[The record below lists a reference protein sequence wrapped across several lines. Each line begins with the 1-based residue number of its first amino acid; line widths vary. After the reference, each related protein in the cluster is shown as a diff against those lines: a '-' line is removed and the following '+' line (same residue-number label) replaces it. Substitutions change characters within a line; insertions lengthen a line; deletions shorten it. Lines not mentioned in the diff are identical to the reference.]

1 MSLSHFLGEYG
12 NLIMTV
18 GAGVGGWCANMM
30 NGYLKAQRQKFDAGQ
45 QALAILDRASERD
58 RQMDTLVTT
67 MTLRVNDLMLLRWR
81 LDDVMQE
88 VYAQAIAARM
98 IVHELDAQAKRFP
111 RDFAPLP
118 AYPLAANGA
127 SILKSGHSEQTHD
140 AG

>member
-1 MSLSHFLGEYG
+1 MSVSHFISEYG
-12 NLIMTV
+12 NLIMTA

-58 RQMDTLVTT
+58 RQMDTLVAT

-98 IVHELDAQAKRFP
+98 IIHELDAQAQRIP

-118 AYPLAANGA
+118 AYPLAANNA
-127 SILKSGHSEQTHD
+127 PPLKTEQPEQAHD
-140 AG
+140 A